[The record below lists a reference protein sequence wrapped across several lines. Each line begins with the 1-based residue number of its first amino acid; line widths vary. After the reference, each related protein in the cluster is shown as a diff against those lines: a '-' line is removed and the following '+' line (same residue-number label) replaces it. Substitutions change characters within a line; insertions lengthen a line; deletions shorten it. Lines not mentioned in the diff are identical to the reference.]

1 MLILVLVMPALPA
14 ALLLSILISLVP
26 LVGHLNG
33 GESILGHKI
42 VSASAPTPEAEVVK
56 SSSPLTQVP
65 PGWTRINVERP
76 RSGFRAVGDAEKS
89 APVRASVIGTAV

>member
-1 MLILVLVMPALPA
+1 MLMFVLVMPALPA

-33 GESILGHKI
+33 GESILGQKA
-42 VSASAPTPEAEVVK
+42 VSAPAPTADTEDVK
-56 SSSPLTQVP
+56 SVSPLTQVP

-89 APVRASVIGTAV
+89 TAVRASVIGTAV